1 MVSCSESEWQ
11 RFRLISGQS
20 IVNFFL
26 GSVGYFP
33 EASFVGSH
41 LLKSKVCHGNA
52 NPRGTDVEARRKL
65 GGYLRGCHILGFR
78 LGARYSKI
86 RSIISLAGSRVI
98 YALLRSFSSFICL
111 SLSLYGLASM
121 ACSSA

>member
-41 LLKSKVCHGNA
+41 LLKSKVCQGNA
-52 NPRGTDVEARRKL
+52 DLTRADFDERHKPRR
-65 GGYLRGCHILGFR
+65 YL
-78 LGARYSKI
+78 
-86 RSIISLAGSRVI
+86 
-98 YALLRSFSSFICL
+98 
-111 SLSLYGLASM
+111 
-121 ACSSA
+121 